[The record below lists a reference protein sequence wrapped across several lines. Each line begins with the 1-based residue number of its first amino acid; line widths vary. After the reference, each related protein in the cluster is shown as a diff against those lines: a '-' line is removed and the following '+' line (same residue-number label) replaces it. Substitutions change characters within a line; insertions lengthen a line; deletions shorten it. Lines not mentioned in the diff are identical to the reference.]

1 MQIVTMVSD
10 TSSALA
16 MLIMNMIGTT
26 MCDIVYIDGEP
37 YKVITINRMNEYGV
51 NEPYDEYEPLN

>member
-10 TSSALA
+10 TSTEV
-16 MLIMNMIGTT
+16 NPTTNTIGTT

-37 YKVITINRMNEYGV
+37 YKVITINRVNEYGV
-51 NEPYDEYEPLN
+51 NEPYDEYEPLK